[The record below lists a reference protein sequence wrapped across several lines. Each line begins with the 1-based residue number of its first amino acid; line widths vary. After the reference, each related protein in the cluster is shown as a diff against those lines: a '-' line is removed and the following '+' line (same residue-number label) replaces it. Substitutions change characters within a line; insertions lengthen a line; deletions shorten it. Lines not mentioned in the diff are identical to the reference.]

1 MESKEKTSNPKKT
14 ELKEENELLK
24 KKRKEKGSYEKEVC
38 IYDKHGDNEYIKE
51 KKSFKKV
58 EDFEKFIS
66 SLKNPYTLF
75 NDQVFDLN
83 TSKSCQFFF
92 HNEYAKTIYQRDNNE
107 KIYEYYKQ
115 YYYQYENEEE
125 EIYREYPVPLDKILL
140 APEFYFDQIYL
151 NKVKLYRLDD
161 SHFFNLFMFFNSLQ
175 YNLFHLYMRKWSG
188 SSLYFMKQMERKHE
202 GYIYIDL
209 RKLTNIIEENY
220 KNPNELNEQIK
231 KFIFY
236 SLFNIEPI
244 FSVSEKSFKIIE
256 KYYYYIL
263 SETIMKLLNNG
274 IKVIA
279 KSILDAYIKLYKT
292 FILKRLESEEKEK
305 YKMLIIILD
314 HYNYEIDYDYIND
327 ILKNNDEYLKFII
340 KHSLTKENE
349 IYEFFQNIK
358 DSSFNQNCEYKGC
371 VKGIEII
378 KNKTVIAYYEHLYPF
393 DSRNFNDND
402 LPALKLYKEELLEK
416 FGLINPIYLYKFL
429 DYIKDKDQENK
440 KESTFLKFLKIISTE
455 IELEIRN
462 FYNNSLE
469 DEYFFLSKYYSINLE
484 KKELIDKKKLNHLV
498 KNIPLD
504 FFIINFSSESKDI
517 LNIIPSCN
525 LVKEILL
532 KKSKN
537 LNSIIYQ
544 SKYYNET
551 ENEDVKDNILLRAI
565 EEKLSNDPS
574 TLLNYAEKTVIFKLE
589 YLIPSVKNIQSE
601 KFDPVLEYYNSINGK
616 NKIGNKDIISYMSD
630 IEKNDM
636 KNFLDKI
643 IKDGKS
649 LYQNIILIQKDVY
662 GNNYDLGIIKFL
674 GDNSFVIIL
683 YHIIVSKKES
693 KFSEVNQSL
702 ERDICYITAKF
713 ENYLEGYKSKG
724 VYLIYVLDKD
734 ENIDLKNK
742 MCMRIDDETKRR
754 LGGDS
759 KKSLKN
765 NPEHNEDIDFKNGLN
780 QLLKNNVYLL
790 FFGRK
795 YLKFLTED
803 GKIIKEMVIK
813 NEKIE
818 FITSDKNQY
827 FLEENIQK
835 VFDKIVGLFDIEIGK
850 FFIDNYDFGD
860 MIGNYMIITKINKNL
875 VTVII
880 IIDGKKLH
888 CLEANEKNIIQ
899 VSNITYNEK
908 VSYIFEIINPKKITK
923 ISLFL
928 QVNIDN

>member
-1 MESKEKTSNPKKT
+1 MESKEKTSNTNKT
-14 ELKEENELLK
+14 ELKDENELLQ
-24 KKRKEKGSYEKEVC
+24 KKRKEKGSYEKEVLIC
-38 IYDKHGDNEYIKE
+38 DKHGDNEYIKE
-51 KKSFKKV
+51 KKAFKKI
-58 EDFEKFIS
+58 EDFEKYIS
-66 SLKNPYTLF
+66 SLKNPYTLI
-75 NDQVFDLN
+75 NDKVFELN
-83 TSKSCQFFF
+83 NTKNCVYFF
-92 HNEYAKTIYQRDNNE
+92 HNDCSKKIYQKDNNE

-115 YYYQYENEEE
+115 YYYQYESEEE
-125 EIYREYPVPLDKILL
+125 EIYREYPVPLDIILL
-140 APEFYFDQIYL
+140 APEFYFDQLYL
-151 NKVKLYRLDD
+151 NKVKLYRLDE
-161 SHFFNLFMFFNSLQ
+161 SQFFNLFTFFYCLE

-188 SSLYFMKQMERKHE
+188 SSLYFMKQMERRHE

-244 FSVSEKSFKIIE
+244 FSVSEKSFKTIE
-256 KYYYYIL
+256 KYCYTIL
-263 SETIMKLLNNG
+263 SEINMKLSNNG
-274 IKVIA
+274 IKIIA

-292 FILKRLESEEKEK
+292 FILKRLESEEIEK

-327 ILKNNDEYLKFII
+327 ILKNNAEYLKFII

-349 IYEFFQNIK
+349 INEFFQNIK
-358 DSSFNQNCEYKGC
+358 DSSFKQNCEYQGC
-371 VKGIEII
+371 GIEII

-393 DSRNFNDND
+393 DSRNFDDND
-402 LPALKLYKEELLEK
+402 LPALKLYKEELVEK

-440 KESTFLKFLKIISTE
+440 EESTFLKFLKIISTE

-469 DEYFFLSKYYSINLE
+469 DEYFFLSKYYSINFE
-484 KKELIDKKKLNHLV
+484 KKELIDKKKLDHLV

-551 ENEDVKDNILLRAI
+551 ENEGDKGNILQRAI

-574 TLLNYAEKTVIFKLE
+574 TLLNYAEKTLIFKLE
-589 YLIPSVKNIQSE
+589 YLIPSAKNIQSE
-601 KFDPVLEYYNSINGK
+601 KYDPVLEYYNSINGK
-616 NKIGNKDIISYMSD
+616 NKKGNKDIISYMSE

-636 KNFLDKI
+636 KNFVDKI

-662 GNNYDLGIIKFL
+662 GKNYDLGIIKFI
-674 GDNSFVIIL
+674 GDKSFVIIL
-683 YHIIVSKKES
+683 YQITVSKKKS
-693 KFSEVNQSL
+693 KFSGVNQTL

-713 ENYLEGYKSKG
+713 ENYLKGYKSKG

-742 MCMRIDDETKRR
+742 MCVEIDDETKRR
-754 LGGDS
+754 LRGAS
-759 KKSLKN
+759 NKSLKN
-765 NPEHNEDIDFKNGLN
+765 NPEHNEDIDFKSGLN

-795 YLKFLTED
+795 YLKFFTED
-803 GKIIKEMVIK
+803 GKIIKEMAFN

-818 FITSDKNQY
+818 FITSDKNHY

-835 VFDKIVGLFDIEIGK
+835 VFDKIVDLFDIEIGK
-850 FFIDNYDFGD
+850 FFIDDYDFGD

-908 VSYIFEIINPKKITK
+908 VSY
-923 ISLFL
+923 
-928 QVNIDN
+928 